1 MLKKIS
7 LQNISNINLLNNTL
21 IIFIGFLPVILLTGN
36 ALINIFVI
44 VIDII
49 FLITLYDYKNK
60 YSFIK
65 DNHFYLLIFFFLSL
79 IINLFFSINFS
90 NSFLRTIGFARFI
103 LLVFAIKFTFEI
115 LLSSSQKKKILLFW
129 SLTFFLVTID
139 IFFEYIFGKSISG
152 NYSTMPGRISSFLGE
167 EYKIGGFFFGFL
179 LISLVTIFYNI
190 KNKVFFFF

>member
-65 DNHFYLLIFFFLSL
+65 DNHFYLLIFFF
-79 IINLFFSINFS
+79 
-90 NSFLRTIGFARFI
+90 
-103 LLVFAIKFTFEI
+103 
-115 LLSSSQKKKILLFW
+115 
-129 SLTFFLVTID
+129 
-139 IFFEYIFGKSISG
+139 
-152 NYSTMPGRISSFLGE
+152 
-167 EYKIGGFFFGFL
+167 
-179 LISLVTIFYNI
+179 
-190 KNKVFFFF
+190 